1 MCLGATFLVL
11 AMLRVSSLLARRRG
25 SYFFFF
31 FFYVSRVTDALVYF
45 KHKQKR
51 KRERERKLWV
61 SFDDD
66 LLIYVVLHKTITV
79 FYAYTRRR
87 GIDAL
92 LSRRCVVTRG
102 FSHSFPLARS
112 DDVVTQHRH
121 HYSLSISHTPRS
133 SLLLLTR

>member
-1 MCLGATFLVL
+1 
-11 AMLRVSSLLARRRG
+11 MLRVSSLLARRRG

-51 KRERERKLWV
+51 KRERERKLCV

-79 FYAYTRRR
+79 FY
-87 GIDAL
+87 
-92 LSRRCVVTRG
+92 
-102 FSHSFPLARS
+102 
-112 DDVVTQHRH
+112 
-121 HYSLSISHTPRS
+121 
-133 SLLLLTR
+133 

>member
-51 KRERERKLWV
+51 KRERKLCV
-61 SFDDD
+61 SFDDDD
-66 LLIYVVLHKTITV
+66 LLIYVVLHETITV

-102 FSHSFPLARS
+102 FSHSFPLALS